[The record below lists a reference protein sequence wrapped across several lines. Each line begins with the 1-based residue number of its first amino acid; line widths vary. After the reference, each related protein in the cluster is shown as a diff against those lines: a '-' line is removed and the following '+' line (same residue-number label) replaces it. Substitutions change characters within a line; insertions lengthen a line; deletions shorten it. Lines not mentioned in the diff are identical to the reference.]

1 MKSNLYKNILIAVD
15 GSEPNKK
22 AISLGLELAKL
33 SEAKIYAVYVTDTTA
48 FASIPMDAGW
58 EVMYNLI
65 KEEGNKA
72 TSSVKD
78 LAKSMELD
86 TESVII
92 EGNPGIEIIKFSEE
106 NEIDVIVIGKTGK
119 SMLDKFLLGS
129 VADKVI
135 RKSKIP
141 VLVIR
146 G

>member
-1 MKSNLYKNILIAVD
+1 
-15 GSEPNKK
+15 
-22 AISLGLELAKL
+22 
-33 SEAKIYAVYVTDTTA
+33 VTDTTA

-72 TSSVKD
+72 TSYVKD